1 MQAQSDS
8 GFAMMETLVAL
19 AVAAIASAG
28 LIAALSSAGA
38 RSAEVKARD
47 SALRTA
53 QNLIV
58 EAEAAKPGDVLATE
72 GRNAASNL
80 KWVRRIISSE
90 TDYLGMERIEVEVR
104 WTSLRKSGVT
114 RLQALRIAIHE

>member
-58 EAEAAKPGDVLATE
+58 EAEAAKPGDVLTTE

-80 KWVRRIISSE
+80 KWERRIVPSE
-90 TDYLGMERIEVEVR
+90 TDYPGMERIEVEVR